1 MHRIAENGIAAHWKY
16 KEGISGK
23 TDMDSKLEW
32 VRQLLDTQTNI
43 IDTDDFFNTLKFDL
57 FEEEVSYLPHKVK
70 LFHFLQKVRLL
81 TLLLQY
87 TRKSDIK

>member
-1 MHRIAENGIAAHWKY
+1 
-16 KEGISGK
+16 
-23 TDMDSKLEW
+23 MDSKLEW

-57 FEEEVSYLPHKVK
+57 FEEEVFVFTPQGKVISLPA
-70 LFHFLQKVRLL
+70 KVRLL

-87 TRKSDIK
+87 TQKSDIK